1 MCPFFPISNFRS
13 RRACFSGSFRKLTN
27 FPDTFWE
34 VRSGKIRL
42 EFSLGKVS
50 GKLVNFRNPVFEAL
64 PFPVPAASENC
75 PNLFFL
81 PRSGRSPPSPPHPS
95 MPSAAVAA
103 TWHTPPRR
111 CPRLWKVR
119 VDGGGC
125 TLQDHAQEGEVSLQS
140 LSLLLP

>member
-13 RRACFSGSFRKLTN
+13 CRACFSDSFRKLTN

-64 PFPVPAASENC
+64 PFPVPTASENC
-75 PNLFFL
+75 PTFFSS
-81 PRSGRSPPSPPHPS
+81 PRPPPPLCHPHNPPLSQHRGTPSGGVRACGKCAL
-95 MPSAAVAA
+95 MVVALSRIM
-103 TWHTPPRR
+103 RR
-111 CPRLWKVR
+111 MGK
-119 VDGGGC
+119 
-125 TLQDHAQEGEVSLQS
+125 SLCS
-140 LSLLLP
+140 L